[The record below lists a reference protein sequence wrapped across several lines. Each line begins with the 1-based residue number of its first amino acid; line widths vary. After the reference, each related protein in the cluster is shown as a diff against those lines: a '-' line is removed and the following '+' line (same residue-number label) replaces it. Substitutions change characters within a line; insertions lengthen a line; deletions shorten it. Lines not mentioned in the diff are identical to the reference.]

1 MDTRR
6 STTCRGG
13 LTTTLENIKQNP
25 GKIIR
30 FMRAS
35 VKGLHFYLDFS
46 FIRKANQE
54 LKASGWKP

>member
-1 MDTRR
+1 
-6 STTCRGG
+6 
-13 LTTTLENIKQNP
+13 
-25 GKIIR
+25 
-30 FMRAS
+30 MRAS